1 MSSGEKSGGEKGS
14 DATRGTKRPDG
25 RPSVVAIGG
34 GHGTAV
40 TLKAA
45 RRYAGV
51 LTGVVSVADDGGS
64 SGRLRELLN
73 IVALGDIRKCLVALA
88 EEGSALASAFERRYE
103 EGELKGHALG
113 NLILAGLIEATGDL
127 VLGVAEAARLLGAS
141 GDVLPATS
149 ELVVLKAE
157 SVRGTVAGQVAVKG
171 TSGIE
176 HVSLVPGDA
185 QPPALAVERIR
196 QADQIVIGPGSL
208 FTSVLA
214 AVAVEGIAE
223 AVASAKAQVVYV
235 CNLRPEVSETEGFVA
250 ADHVAALARHNVT
263 VDVVLCDSIRG
274 MGIGTTDVTV
284 HEVPLTGE
292 NTLVHSPA
300 KLAQALSGLLA

>member
-1 MSSGEKSGGEKGS
+1 MS
-14 DATRGTKRPDG
+14 DAAARRGG

-45 RRYAGV
+45 RRYAGL

-88 EEGSALASAFERRYE
+88 DEDSALATAFERRYD
-103 EGELKGHALG
+103 EGELAGHALG
-113 NLILAGLIEATGDL
+113 NLILAGLIDATGDL
-127 VLGVAEAARLLGAS
+127 VLGLAEAAQLLGAS

-157 SVRGTVAGQVAVKG
+157 STHGTVAGQV
-171 TSGIE
+171 E
-176 HVSLVPGDA
+176 QVSLVPGDA
-185 QPPALAVERIR
+185 QPPPLAVERIIE
-196 QADQIVIGPGSL
+196 ADQVVIGPGSL

-214 AVAVEGIAE
+214 AVAVGGIAE
-223 AVASAKAQVVYV
+223 AVASTKAQVVYV
-235 CNLRPEVSETEGFVA
+235 CNLRPEVCETEGFDV
-250 ADHVAALARHNVT
+250 ADHVAALARHNVE

-274 MGIGTTDVTV
+274 MRIGMTEVPLHD
-284 HEVPLTGE
+284 VPLTGE